1 MPINAN
7 QVQFFKAR
15 VNDDTPEN
23 GGLISTDLIADG
35 VKNNIFP
42 DASKNERL
50 NGSTK
55 YRKVF
60 LGLRNPDNT
69 PAIEVKLFVL
79 RPTQANDAVVM
90 VEADYNNTQDDID
103 EFDRR
108 WGAGQLVSA
117 VNVGDTSITVTP
129 EQAIYQVFQVDD
141 TIAITIRS
149 DAEPNAPV
157 DFYKIVAVTD
167 SGSNKVLTINR
178 GLDNA
183 MPAGAVVSS
192 CVFLDQLA
200 TQLYDYQFELSGGGS
215 VFNFNQ
221 VYANNAGAIN
231 DAWVLVFTSTTQF
244 TLYSESGGQASPV
257 ANGNISSD
265 FSPLNP
271 VNNQPYFTIPA
282 SAFSGAFQ
290 AGDMCGFRT
299 LAPNHPIFLERI
311 IPAGTDY
318 AAGNSVILA
327 VELESA

>member
-7 QVQFFKAR
+7 HVQFFKAQ

-69 PAIEVKLFVL
+69 TAIEVKLFVL
-79 RPTQANDAVVM
+79 RPTQAQDAVLM
-90 VEADYNNTQDDID
+90 VETDYNNTQERID

-108 WGAGQLVSA
+108 WGAGSLVA
-117 VNVGDTSITVTP
+117 DAAAGATSITVLP
-129 EQAIYQVFQVDD
+129 EQSLYDIYQVGD
-141 TIAITIRS
+141 TIAITARNESNPTALI
-149 DAEPNAPV
+149 DYYLINAV
-157 DFYKIVAVTD
+157 VADGT
-167 SGSNKVLTINR
+167 NRIITLNR

-192 CVFLDQLA
+192 CVFSN
-200 TQLYDYQFELSGGGS
+200 TLSAGFYPYGAQGTFD
-215 VFNFNQ
+215 VTK
-221 VYANNAGAIN
+221 VVLNNAGTV
-231 DAWVLVFTSTTQF
+231 DQDWVIMFTSPTTF
-244 TLYSESGGQASPV
+244 NLGLNTSGETVIASGTTS
-257 ANGNISSD
+257 AD
-265 FSPLNP
+265 FSYINP
-271 VNNQPYFTIPA
+271 ATNQPYFTLPTSFFNGTYTA
-282 SAFSGAFQ
+282 GNYFTFETSGAN
-290 AGDMCGFRT
+290 
-299 LAPNHPIFLERI
+299 LPIFLERI